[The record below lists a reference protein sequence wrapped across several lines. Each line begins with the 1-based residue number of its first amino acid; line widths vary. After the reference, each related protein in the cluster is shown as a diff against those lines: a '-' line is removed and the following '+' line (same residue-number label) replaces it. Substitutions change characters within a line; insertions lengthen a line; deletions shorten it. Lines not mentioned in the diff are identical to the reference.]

1 MTTDRQ
7 DIWREFFHPIPGY
20 TELQLLAE
28 VVRLRR
34 TLAKLREPSEA
45 VLNVAA
51 QFDMDFVEGLRAI
64 VAAAEQ
70 EVKRAES

>member
-7 DIWREFFHPIPGY
+7 GIWREFFHPIPGY

-34 TLAKLREPSEA
+34 TLAKLREPSKA
-45 VLNVAA
+45 VLLAA
-51 QFDMDFVEGLRAI
+51 ARFDTLEGLRAA
-64 VAAAEQ
+64 VEAAEQ
-70 EVKRAES
+70 EVGA

>member
-34 TLAKLREPSEA
+34 TLVKLREPSEA
-45 VLNVAA
+45 VLLAA
-51 QFDMDFVEGLRAI
+51 ARFDTLEGLRAA
-64 VAAAEQ
+64 VSAAEQ
-70 EVKRAES
+70 EVGGE